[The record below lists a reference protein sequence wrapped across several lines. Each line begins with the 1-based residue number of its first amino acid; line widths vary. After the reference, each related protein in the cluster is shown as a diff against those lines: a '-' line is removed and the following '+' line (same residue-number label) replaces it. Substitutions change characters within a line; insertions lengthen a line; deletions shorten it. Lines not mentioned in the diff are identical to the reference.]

1 MMSRDHEVVELDGG
15 DHQLHGRAGAV
26 GFCGQSPDGSPYSTK
41 PGMGMD
47 HVKPDT
53 AVGYD

>member
-1 MMSRDHEVVELDGG
+1 MGWIINPTVEPEPW
-15 DHQLHGRAGAV
+15 
-26 GFCGQSPDGSPYSTK
+26 GFVASPPDGSPYSTK